1 MRRRSLLAMIWLVAT
16 ACNADP
22 SAPAPVTFTGT
33 WILRSV
39 NGTGLPY
46 IVAQDGTNR
55 IELVSNVITATAT
68 SFTEQGTYRSTVRGI
83 VETKTESDAGS
94 YTTNGA
100 AVNIL
105 YNNGLSAAGTVS
117 RVTFTVE
124 LNGFSFVF
132 DKR

>member
-16 ACNADP
+16 ACSAEP

-55 IELVSNVITATAT
+55 IELVSNVITATT
-68 SFTEQGTYRSTVRGI
+68 NSFTEVGTYRSTVRGI
-83 VETKTESDAGS
+83 VDTTTESDAGTFTVNG
-94 YTTNGA
+94 TT
-100 AVNIL
+100 VSIL
-105 YNNGLSAAGTVS
+105 YNNGLSATGTVA

-124 LNGFSFVF
+124 LNGFAFVF